1 MHTSVEKHSLRIAE
15 SCGTLAHASRFQLFW
30 FSNPDRQSGSAISG
44 SQSLVRQSTEFSS
57 MRAPYFYS
65 VPRRAAVFARRWSE
79 PCSTIVC
86 NRLMGFPTRSYF
98 RSYFKD
104 SC

>member
-15 SCGTLAHASRFQLFW
+15 SCGTLAHASRFSF
-30 FSNPDRQSGSAISG
+30 SGSAIWIG
-44 SQSLVRQSTEFSS
+44 NRRVLL

-65 VPRRAAVFARRWSE
+65 VQRRAAVFARRWSE

-86 NRLMGFPTRSYF
+86 NRLMGFSHPKL
-98 RSYFKD
+98 FKD